1 MERNYSKALTVIL
14 VIVIV
19 VILGI
24 LGFLGYQALNGSD
37 TKKDG
42 QESVEEFKEDRK
54 AQNKT
59 KDDVKMT
66 QLDLNLV
73 DSNTVQPTPT
83 PTPEGLPQYKGYDM
97 IGTIEIPKTKANYP
111 ILLTTSA
118 PAMKVSVTLLYPVND
133 PYCLNKIGN
142 VVISGHN
149 YRDGTFFSDND
160 KLTEGDKF
168 YITDLSGARL
178 TYRIVDKQTLSP
190 EEFSYAASDP
200 EGKCVVYLSTCT
212 DDVKNRIVIKGVAE

>member
-24 LGFLGYQALNGSD
+24 LGFLGYQALNGND

-42 QESVEEFKEDRK
+42 EESVEEFKVDRK

-59 KDDVKMT
+59 KEEKKSE
-66 QLDLNLV
+66 LDLNLV
-73 DSNTVQPTPT
+73 DTNTVQATPT
-83 PTPEGLPQYKGYDM
+83 PTPEGLPKYKGYDM

-118 PAMKVSVTLLYPVND
+118 PAMKVAVTLLYPVND
-133 PYCLNKIGN
+133 PYCLNQIGN

-149 YRDGTFFSDND
+149 YRDGTFFSDNN
-160 KLTEGDKF
+160 KLNEGDRF

-178 TYRIVDKQTLSP
+178 EYRIVEKQTLSP

-212 DDVKNRIVIKGVAE
+212 DDVKNRIVIKGVSE